1 MPGSA
6 QRYIGGAVGFAFAA
20 VWATAGLGSALVC
33 VVAAAIGYT
42 AVRLAEGRKLSA
54 ISAGRDAVR
63 ELQSRRTEPARRPPQ
78 KSATRPR
85 SRFDGRSPSRPAPW
99 PIRSLPPKGGSRSG
113 GSDALREVKEV
124 VRVAGALHLLEASE
138 VRAVVGVLPVCEIGI
153 DVVHRRGA

>member
-42 AVRLAEGRKLSA
+42 AVRLAEGRQLSA

-78 KSATRPR
+78 KSATPAAQQVRRPK
-85 SRFDGRSPSRPAPW
+85 PVPARTMADPEPATYGW
-99 PIRSLPPKGGSRSG
+99 
-113 GSDALREVKEV
+113 
-124 VRVAGALHLLEASE
+124 
-138 VRAVVGVLPVCEIGI
+138 
-153 DVVHRRGA
+153 

>member
-78 KSATRPR
+78 SSAARAAQQVRRPK
-85 SRFDGRSPSRPAPW
+85 PVPARTMADPEPATYGW
-99 PIRSLPPKGGSRSG
+99 
-113 GSDALREVKEV
+113 
-124 VRVAGALHLLEASE
+124 
-138 VRAVVGVLPVCEIGI
+138 
-153 DVVHRRGA
+153 